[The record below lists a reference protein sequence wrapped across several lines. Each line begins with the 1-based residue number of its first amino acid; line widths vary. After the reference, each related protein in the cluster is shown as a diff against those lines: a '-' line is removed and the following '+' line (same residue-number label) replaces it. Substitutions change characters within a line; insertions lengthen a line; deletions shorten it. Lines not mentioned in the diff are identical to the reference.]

1 MTVQPNLPKG
11 DLYHII
17 RGYDAEGECVVR
29 LKIPLHDEC
38 GELDLD
44 EELMNRDD
52 KLPGGVS
59 VVRFSARMER
69 HDDKESSFL

>member
-52 KLPGGVS
+52 KLPGGV
-59 VVRFSARMER
+59 
-69 HDDKESSFL
+69 